1 MSKNNIYITYLYN
14 SGFIAE
20 TEKHLMIFDFCLG
33 VSDVNTINATVLKSK
48 PYVTVFV
55 SHAHRDHIFF
65 RTIFQN

>member
-33 VSDVNTINATVLKSK
+33 VSDVNTINMLLYLLVM
-48 PYVTVFV
+48 
-55 SHAHRDHIFF
+55 HIE
-65 RTIFQN
+65 TILIP

>member
-33 VSDVNTINATVLKSK
+33 GIRCEYDKCNSFEK
-48 PYVTVFV
+48 
-55 SHAHRDHIFF
+55 
-65 RTIFQN
+65 